1 MPRVRVQYQFP
12 KEGPGIVLLAVRWTA
27 LSLAIACFAWGA
39 YTIYDQ
45 YSYQQEAEQ
54 LFQQTTQ
61 VQSAQDE
68 VVVQPEH
75 GSRVEPEAAPKQKPL
90 LSTIKRPVAKLNIPR
105 LGVAGYVEDGL
116 DNGTLRRA
124 IGHAAWS
131 AKPGQS
137 GNVVLAAHRDSF
149 FSGLRGIKLGDM
161 VTLQDADTKK
171 YRYQVTKVFVVNPED
186 TWVMQPIAERKMLT
200 LITCYPFSFIGHA
213 PQRLIVQGQLLEDAE
228 PSAAPATKR
237 KARTAA
243 KGRKSPAVARRNS
256 I

>member
-1 MPRVRVQYQFP
+1 VQYQFP
-12 KEGPGIVLLAVRWTA
+12 KEGPGIALLMVRWVA
-27 LSLAIACFAWGA
+27 LSLAMLCFAWGA

-45 YSYQQEAEQ
+45 YSYQQEAEK

-61 VQSAQDE
+61 VQDE
-68 VVVQPEH
+68 VVVQPLNPKA
-75 GSRVEPEAAPKQKPL
+75 EPEAETPKQKPL

-149 FSGLRGIKLGDM
+149 FSGLRGVRLGDT
-161 VTLQDADTKK
+161 VTLQDADSKK

-213 PQRLIVQGQLLEDAE
+213 PQRLIVQGQLLEDVEA
-228 PSAAPATKR
+228 PAAPVSKR
-237 KARTAA
+237 KPRSAGS
-243 KGRKSPAVARRNS
+243 KGKKSPVARRNS